1 MTKTKEN
8 YIGWIDLLRIIA
20 CFLVVL
26 AHCCDPFVA
35 RFNDNYTEFLSGAL
49 WGSFLRPCVP
59 LFVMMT
65 GVLMFPVKMEMGAF
79 YKKRIT
85 RIVIP
90 LIFWSIVLP
99 LLYFSYFHFG
109 ATTQSPSLRLDEIT
123 MEPMDYTFQVML
135 TKLYTWIFNFNYDTT
150 VLWYLYMLI
159 GLYLVIPV
167 VNVWLMQAS
176 QKDIKLVLK
185 IWFITLFLPYIQII
199 ASYLGYSGNYG
210 NTGILGVCD
219 WNPYGTF
226 YYFSGF
232 LGYILLAHYLVRF
245 PLNWSWKKI
254 MSVSIPLHLVGYAI
268 TALGFIII
276 QKYYVDDYAYLEIF
290 WYFSGINVFLMT
302 FPIFI
307 IIQNIKIKDSAFLR
321 KMAPLAFGIFLC
333 HFFFVQVAYDL
344 LYPLPIAAALKI
356 PAIACLAY
364 AMSYVLVWIM
374 SKFRLTQKFIM

>member
-8 YIGWIDLLRIIA
+8 YIGWIDLLRVIA

-26 AHCCDPFVA
+26 AHSCDPFVGQ
-35 RFNDNYTEFLSGAL
+35 FNDNYGEFLSGAL

-65 GVLMFPVKMEMGAF
+65 GVLMFPVKLELGAF
-79 YKKRIT
+79 YKKRIK
-85 RIVIP
+85 RIIIP
-90 LIFWSIVLP
+90 LIFWSIALP
-99 LLYFSYFHFG
+99 IFYFLYFYFG
-109 ATTQSPSLRLDEIT
+109 ATTENPGISIEEHSLQATL
-123 MEPMDYTFQVML
+123 P
-135 TKLYTWIFNFNYDTT
+135 KLYTFIFNFNYDTT

-159 GLYLVIPV
+159 GLYLAIPI

-185 IWFITLFLPYIQII
+185 IWFVSLFLPYIQMI
-199 ASYLGYSGNYG
+199 APYLGFSGNYG
-210 NTGILGVCD
+210 NMGILGVCD

-226 YYFSGF
+226 YYMSGF

-245 PLNWSWKKI
+245 PLNWGWKKI
-254 MSVSIPLHLVGYAI
+254 FSVSIPLFLLGYAI
-268 TALGFIII
+268 TAIGFLVI
-276 QKYYVDDYAYLEIF
+276 QKYYIDNYAYLEIF

-302 FPIFI
+302 FSVFI

-321 KMAPLAFGIFLC
+321 KMAPLAFGVFLC

-344 LYPLPIAAALKI
+344 LHPVLPVPAAIQI
-356 PAIACLAY
+356 PIIACFAY
-364 AMSYVLVWIM
+364 AMSYVLVWVM
-374 SKFRLTQKFIM
+374 SKFKLTQKVIM

>member
-8 YIGWIDLLRIIA
+8 YIGWIDLLRVTA
-20 CFLVVL
+20 CFLVVM
-26 AHCCDPFVA
+26 AHCCDPFVSQ
-35 RFNDNYTEFLSGAL
+35 FNNNYSEFLAGAL

-65 GVLMFPVKMEMGAF
+65 GVLMFPVKMEMAAF

-90 LIFWSIVLP
+90 LVFWSIVLP
-99 LLYFSYFHFG
+99 LFFFLYFHLG
-109 ATTQSPSLRLDEIT
+109 ATTQNPAISVEEHSLESTL
-123 MEPMDYTFQVML
+123 P
-135 TKLYTWIFNFNYDTT
+135 KLYTFIFNFNYDTT

-159 GLYLVIPV
+159 GLYLIIPV

-176 QKDIKLVLK
+176 QKEIKLVLK
-185 IWFITLFLPYIQII
+185 IWFISLFLPYVQII
-199 ASYLGYSGNYG
+199 APYLGYTGNYG
-210 NTGILGVCD
+210 NMGILGVCE

-245 PLNWSWKKI
+245 PLNWSRKKI
-254 MSVSIPLHLVGYAI
+254 MSVAVPMFLVGYAI
-268 TALGFIII
+268 TAIGFLIT
-276 QKYYVDDYAYLEIF
+276 QKYYVDNYAYLEIF

-302 FPIFI
+302 LPVFI
-307 IIQNIKIKDSAFLR
+307 IIQNIEIKDSALLR

-333 HFFFVQVAYDL
+333 HFFFVQVSYDL
-344 LYPLPIAAALKI
+344 LHPILPVAAALKI
-356 PAIACLAY
+356 PIIACLTF
-364 AMSYVLVWIM
+364 AMSYVLVWVM
-374 SKFRLTQKFIM
+374 SKFAFTQKFIM